1 MAKPKTPKDRLGTYR
16 DKRDPT
22 RTPEPFTPPPSSRA
36 VTFRGGFVVHQHDAT
51 RRHFDLRLEI
61 AGALESFALPR
72 GPTLDPEEKHLAIHT
87 ETHPLDYLDFED
99 VIPAGNYGAGP
110 MIAWDAGAVRFLESS
125 GEQGLVDGKLDF
137 ELSGFKLRGRFA
149 LIATGRRT
157 GDDKQWL
164 LIKKK
169 DAHARPGANVVDES
183 PRSIFSGLTVEEL
196 ASRAELGPSLAA
208 RAASL
213 GAPAGDVDA
222 PKVEPML
229 CALVDRPE
237 LEAEGWLYELKLDG
251 VRIVADKRGPDVR
264 LFYRSGRGATAS
276 YPEIAHALG
285 KLPLSRVVLDG
296 EIVAFDPAGR
306 PSFARLARRI
316 HVERP
321 GDVRLARSEVP
332 VVYLAFD
339 LLALEGHDLRALP
352 LRQRKELLAATV
364 RGRGF
369 VRALD
374 HLERNGRALYDLCVR
389 EKLEGIVAKRASAPY
404 REGKKRTGDWVK
416 VKCERE
422 DDFVVVGTTRGEG
435 SRGKLGALDL
445 ATWDAAAER
454 FVVRG
459 KAGSG
464 LDDDA
469 IAALL
474 ARLAPLECPAPT
486 AAGDLE
492 RAPRGRTHVRPEI
505 VVSVRY
511 LGWSDDGRLRFPVF
525 RGVRADVAPRECT
538 AAPHS
543 GDLLA
548 NAPAAPRAEREG
560 SGAGASA
567 SGRRA
572 RLTNPTKVFFP
583 EDGFT
588 KRDVYEYYG
597 SVAEHLLPYLRDRPV
612 VLVRYPDGI
621 HGKSFFQWN
630 VPRDVPRWVR
640 TIALDKHDDETRIVH
655 AFLVND
661 VDTLLYVANLGAIPI
676 HVLAAREPAL
686 EQCDF
691 VTIDFDVGTATLRD
705 AVTLART
712 LRTILD
718 GAGLPSFP
726 KTSGQTGLH
735 VLVPAGGIPF
745 DAARTLAEL
754 LGRLVTA
761 RHPELATME
770 RTKNERGK
778 RVYVD
783 TGQTGRS
790 RTIVAPY
797 ALRAAPGAKVSTPL
811 TWDEVGPALDPGRFT
826 LATVPARLAASGDPM
841 RALLS
846 ETPDLGAALAYL
858 STLVA
863 RRGAG
868 E

>member
-1 MAKPKTPKDRLGTYR
+1 M
-16 DKRDPT
+16 
-22 RTPEPFTPPPSSRA
+22 
-36 VTFRGGFVVHQHDAT
+36 HQHDAT

-61 AGALESFALPR
+61 AGALESFAVPR
-72 GPTLDPEEKHLAIHT
+72 GPSLDPDEKHLAIHT
-87 ETHPLDYLDFED
+87 ETHPLGYLDFED

-110 MIAWDAGAVRFLESS
+110 MIAWDAGAVRFLDRS
-125 GEQGLVDGKLDF
+125 GEQGLVDAKLDF

-169 DAHARPGANVVDES
+169 DAHARPGSSIVDES

-196 ASRAELGPSLAA
+196 DARAELGPALAA
-208 RAASL
+208 RAESL
-213 GAPAGDVDA
+213 GAPAGDVDV
-222 PKVEPML
+222 PKLEPML
-229 CALVDRPE
+229 CALVDEPE
-237 LEAEGWLYELKLDG
+237 LEADGWLYELKLDG

-296 EIVAFDPAGR
+296 EIVSFDAAGR
-306 PSFARLARRI
+306 PSFSRLARRI

-321 GDVRLARSEVP
+321 TDVRLARSEVP
-332 VVYLAFD
+332 VVYLVFD

-352 LRQRKELLAATV
+352 LARRKELLAGTI

-374 HLERNGRALYDLCVR
+374 HIEKNGRALYDLCVR
-389 EKLEGIVAKRASAPY
+389 EKLEGVVAKRASSPY
-404 REGKKRTGDWVK
+404 RTGKKRTGDWVK
-416 VKCERE
+416 IKCERE
-422 DDFVVVGTTRGEG
+422 DDFVVVGTTRGER
-435 SRGKLGALDL
+435 SRGRLGALDL

-459 KAGSG
+459 KVGSG
-464 LDDDA
+464 LDDA
-469 IAALL
+469 VIGTLL
-474 ARLAPLECPAPT
+474 ARLGSIESEGPT
-486 AAGDLE
+486 ATGELE
-492 RAPRGRTHVRPEI
+492 RAARGRTHVRPEL

-525 RGVRADVAPRECT
+525 RGIRADVAPSECT

-543 GDLLA
+543 GDILSSVVA
-548 NAPAAPRAEREG
+548 PPAARAAATTRQ
-560 SGAGASA
+560 A
-567 SGRRA
+567 RA
-572 RLTNPTKVFFP
+572 RLTNPTKIFFP
-583 EDGFT
+583 EDGLT
-588 KRDVYEYYG
+588 KRDLYQYYG
-597 SVAEHLLPYLRDRPV
+597 SIADHLLPYLRDRPV

-630 VPRDVPRWVR
+630 APKDVPSWVR
-640 TIALDKHDDETRIVH
+640 TIMLDKHDDEERLVH

-661 VDTLLYVANLGAIPI
+661 VDTLLYIANLGAIPI
-676 HVLAAREPAL
+676 HVLAARAASL
-686 EQCDF
+686 ERCDF
-691 VTIDFDVGTATLRD
+691 VTVDFDVGAATLRD
-705 AVTLART
+705 AITLAHT
-712 LRTILD
+712 LRAILD

-735 VLVPAGGIPF
+735 VLVPAGGISF

-761 RHPELATME
+761 RHPDIATME
-770 RTKNERGK
+770 RTKAARGK

-797 ALRAAPGAKVSTPL
+797 AVRAAPGATVSTPL
-811 TWDEVGPALDPGRFT
+811 AWDEVGHALDPRLFT
-826 LATVPARLAASGDPM
+826 IATVPARVATIGDPM
-841 RALLS
+841 HPLL
-846 ETPDLGAALAYL
+846 ETTPDLGAALASL
-858 STLVA
+858 ATLV
-863 RRGAG
+863 R
-868 E
+868 